1 MALVKGLID
10 PVMGHA
16 APVMG
21 YLTPV
26 MGYLAPVMRYGA
38 SVAPLR
44 VLVPH
49 PWQHFSAP
57 RYPPAHAAV

>member
-1 MALVKGLID
+1 MAPVRGLID
-10 PVMGHA
+10 PVMGYA
-16 APVMG
+16 D
-21 YLTPV
+21 
-26 MGYLAPVMRYGA
+26 PVMRYGA

-44 VLVPH
+44 VLVSH

>member
-1 MALVKGLID
+1 MALVRGLID

-16 APVMG
+16 A
-21 YLTPV
+21 PV